1 MAKMLYTT
9 WQELEEQFN
18 TKGRVHCCNNTHAH
32 RLDSSR
38 IFIFLHDKAIITLMS
53 NNVVAIR
60 TMGWAT
66 ATTFD
71 RFRQVVPAGWRT
83 SRKGGCPLATFN
95 GKSTPIESY
104 EWLLL
109 HGSGAFKYTTL
120 NDRHR
125 IPALEAPSGVA
136 SGR

>member
-9 WQELEEQFN
+9 WQELDEQL
-18 TKGRVHCCNNTHAH
+18 TGVGKVHVCNNTIAH
-32 RLDSSR
+32 RLDADR
-38 IFIFLHDKAIITLMS
+38 IFVALHDKIIITLMS

-60 TMGWAT
+60 TMGWASM
-66 ATTFD
+66 TTFD

-83 SRKGGCPLATFN
+83 SRRGGWPVATFN
-95 GKSTPIESY
+95 DKSTPIETL

-109 HGSGAFKYTTL
+109 HESGHFKYT
-120 NDRHR
+120 DRHR

-136 SGR
+136 SGQ